1 MNIDSLIKSLDESL
15 ISAINSYQLPLSVKA
30 LALENVLMRVQL
42 AIKENTG
49 SDESV
54 TVESTNT
61 DTDKESGDQNA
72 EQPVP
77 AESKDVCS
85 IQQ

>member
-1 MNIDSLIKSLDESL
+1 MKSDQL
-15 ISAINSYQLPLSVKA
+15 ISTMVNDIISTVNRYQLPLSVKA

-42 AIKENTG
+42 AIQENTG
-49 SDESV
+49 ADESA

-61 DTDKESGDQNA
+61 DTDKESGDQSA

-77 AESKDVCS
+77 AESKDVRPV
-85 IQQ
+85 Q

>member
-1 MNIDSLIKSLDESL
+1 MNVDNLIKSLDESL

-42 AIKENTG
+42 AIQENTG
-49 SDESV
+49 ADESA

-61 DTDKESGDQNA
+61 DTDKESGDQSA
-72 EQPVP
+72 EQPGP
-77 AESKDVCS
+77 AESKNVRS
-85 IQQ
+85 IQ